1 MITIRDATIADYPT
15 FARLF
20 LELKVDDPVLSV
32 DRFESEMLGTTLVAE
47 NDGAPVGYA
56 YFRPFQSST
65 HLSHIVTAPEARRTG
80 AGRAL
85 MAEVKKRAKALGCS
99 MLTLNVKPENKAAI
113 ALYRSFGLDVAYTS
127 RALRIDWAII
137 DELPHEK
144 APFATLAKNI
154 EPSDDARLEDAT
166 RIATGL
172 LAEQRARPNRVLR
185 MIEAPGSPPALAVF
199 DQVFPGAY
207 PLRAPAP
214 PHVFSL
220 LRALR
225 PHARLED
232 TFINLMIEDQADI
245 AEALVAEGAQ
255 LRMEALHMR
264 GPT

>member
-1 MITIRDATIADYPT
+1 MKDVVYSAG
-15 FARLF
+15 ARRALRGLPSEVRQRIVGK
-20 LELKVDDPVLSV
+20 LE
-32 DRFESEMLGTTLVAE
+32 R
-47 NDGAPVGYA
+47 YA
-56 YFRPFQSST
+56 
-65 HLSHIVTAPEARRTG
+65 RTG
-80 AGRAL
+80 AGDVKAMSGSDLLRLRSGDYRAL
-85 MAEVKKRAKALGCS
+85 
-99 MLTLNVKPENKAAI
+99 
-113 ALYRSFGLDVAYTS
+113 
-127 RALRIDWAII
+127 
-137 DELPHEK
+137 
-144 APFATLAKNI
+144 FA
-154 EPSDDARLEDAT
+154 EDAT

-214 PHVFSL
+214 PHVLSL

-245 AEALVAEGAQ
+245 AEALLAEGAQ